1 MEKVR
6 GFEKI
11 VPDSDV
17 KLPVRKTAGSAGYDF
32 YAPYDIEIPAK
43 SSSKI
48 IFTGVKAYMQ
58 KNEYL
63 ACHIRSGLAY
73 KRGLMLVNAVG
84 VIDSD
89 YYNNPDN
96 GGDIGIMFYNASN
109 NSCVIKAGERIMQGI
124 FTPYFIADNDNA
136 SGERTGGF
144 GSTGTR

>member
-17 KLPVRKTAGSAGYDF
+17 KL
-32 YAPYDIEIPAK
+32 
-43 SSSKI
+43 
-48 IFTGVKAYMQ
+48 YMQ

-89 YYNNPDN
+89 YYNNPEN

>member
-17 KLPVRKTAGSAGYDF
+17 KLPVRKT
-32 YAPYDIEIPAK
+32 
-43 SSSKI
+43 
-48 IFTGVKAYMQ
+48 
-58 KNEYL
+58 
-63 ACHIRSGLAY
+63 
-73 KRGLMLVNAVG
+73 
-84 VIDSD
+84 
-89 YYNNPDN
+89 
-96 GGDIGIMFYNASN
+96 
-109 NSCVIKAGERIMQGI
+109 AGERIMQGI